1 MSSTT
6 YNITPG
12 RYERQL
18 PVATKVHFKSSAN
31 STNATSVKGSSG
43 AVFNMIIHNTHIGG
57 GGGGS
62 GSAIAFRLYDKATA
76 PIVGTDVPMI
86 VINVQS
92 NDSKEINFTSG
103 ITFVNGIAYSITD
116 GSSLMDATVVS
127 ADGVQVYIGYM

>member
-31 STNATSVKGSSG
+31 STNATSVKASAG
-43 AVFNMIIHNTHIGG
+43 AVFNMIIHNTHS
-57 GGGGS
+57 GGGS

-76 PIVGTDVPMI
+76 PVVGTDVPMI
-86 VINVQS
+86 VIHVQS

-116 GSSLMDATVVS
+116 GSSLMDATAVS

>member
-1 MSSTT
+1 MASTT

-43 AVFNMIIHNTHIGG
+43 AVFNMIIHNTHSGG
-57 GGGGS
+57 ANNS
-62 GSAIAFRLYDKATA
+62 IAFRLYNKSTA
-76 PIVGTDVPMI
+76 PVVGTDVPMI
-86 VINVQS
+86 VIHVSPNS
-92 NDSKEINFTSG
+92 SKEINFTSG
-103 ITFVNGIAYSITD
+103 ITFTDGIAYSITD
-116 GSSLMDATVVS
+116 GDTLLDATAVS

>member
-31 STNATSVKGSSG
+31 STNATSVKGSPG
-43 AVFNMIIHNTHIGG
+43 AIFNMIIHNTHSGG
-57 GGGGS
+57 GG

-76 PIVGTDVPMI
+76 PVVGTDVPMI
-86 VINVQS
+86 VIHVQS

-116 GSSLMDATVVS
+116 GSSLMDATVVD
-127 ADGVQVYIGYM
+127 ADGVRVYIGYM

>member
-43 AVFNMIIHNTHIGG
+43 AVFNMIIHNTHSGG
-57 GGGGS
+57 GG

-86 VINVQS
+86 VIHVQS

>member
-43 AVFNMIIHNTHIGG
+43 AIFNMIIHNTHS
-57 GGGGS
+57 GGGS

-76 PIVGTDVPMI
+76 PVVGTDVPMI
-86 VINVQS
+86 VIHVQS

-103 ITFVNGIAYSITD
+103 ITFVNGIAYSITA
-116 GSSLMDATVVS
+116 GNSLLDATAVS